1 MFNSTNA
8 SHFSQWFL
16 TLPPSFRVFCAP
28 CPWPTS
34 YLLSATSSWR
44 RAPCGLRA
52 SGRRG
57 AWPSSASP
65 VPWLAPCLSSGTS
78 ESCRSVLMAPR
89 CPTVWPAWMKRRLSL
104 ISKLQRF
111 GQKLSWFLRHIF
123 RIPFLWLLLSFVTR
137 FVFPIHMFLFPLLFS
152 SLLVIVISQFLY

>member
-1 MFNSTNA
+1 MFNSTW
-8 SHFSQWFL
+8 HFSQRLL
-16 TLPPSFRVFCAP
+16 TLPPSSRVFCAP

-111 GQKLSWFLRHIF
+111 GQKLSWFLRHFFSHSLSVITPFF
-123 RIPFLWLLLSFVTR
+123 RHSFRFPNSYVPFSPSF
-137 FVFPIHMFLFPLLFS
+137 
-152 SLLVIVISQFLY
+152 LVSHGNCD